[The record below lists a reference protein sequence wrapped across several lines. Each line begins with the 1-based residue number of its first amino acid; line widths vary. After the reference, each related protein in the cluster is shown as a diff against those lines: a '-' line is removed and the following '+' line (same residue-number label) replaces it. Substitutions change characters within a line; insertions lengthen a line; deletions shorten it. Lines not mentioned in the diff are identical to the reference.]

1 MGRCE
6 KPGQP
11 QLPGT
16 QSHNGKLRLT
26 PCRFELL
33 WDATNYHEMLLV
45 TLGSSEL
52 PRTTLT
58 YSENSEL
65 PWKAPSHVGKLNVTL
80 INKSLASYPEKFQS
94 SSQLPLALFNIHVHP
109 M

>member
-65 PWKAPSHVGKLNVTL
+65 PWKAPSYVGKLNVTL
-80 INKSLASYPEKFQS
+80 INWPVTVRSSNVALSYQLVTS
-94 SSQLPLALFNIHVHP
+94 SVF
-109 M
+109 